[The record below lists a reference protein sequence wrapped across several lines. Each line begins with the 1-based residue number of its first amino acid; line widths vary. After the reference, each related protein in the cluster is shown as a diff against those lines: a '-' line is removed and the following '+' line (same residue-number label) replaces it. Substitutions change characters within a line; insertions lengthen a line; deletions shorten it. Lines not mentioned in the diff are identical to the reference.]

1 MAGTL
6 IVSNITTDTD
16 NTFIVR
22 SNTGTTLF
30 SANTTGIDVANS
42 IGATAITN
50 DKILSVANT
59 KISGNIISSQ
69 IASVNGSVITANT
82 IANSAIQTGA
92 VENYLNA
99 GGRPLSNRNLIFN
112 GAMQIAQRN
121 TSVTGITTNDSIL
134 TADRWK
140 ITSGSLG
147 TWTMN
152 VESNGPTSTGLV
164 KSANLICTS
173 AQSSPPSSSYLL
185 FKQDMEGQMM
195 QSIKKGTSGAEQITV
210 SFWVKS
216 SNTGTYIAEMRDND
230 NSRACSRSYTINAV
244 DTWEKETITFPA
256 DTTGQL
262 DNDNAR
268 SMELAFWFGSGS
280 DYAGGT
286 LQTTWGTSAGAD
298 NTRAAGQ
305 LNLANRVG
313 NYIAFT
319 GIQWEV
325 GPVATPFEFE
335 DIGTTLRKCQRYCF
349 AFSSADSAY
358 ANLSDGMANAST
370 ANFAHCIVKLPVTMR
385 AKPSSLTLSSQS
397 HFAMTDFS
405 ATYIWS
411 SMALNATNSTPNVAQ
426 LEGNVGAGISAGRY
440 YVARTD
446 GNTNGRLILSAEI

>member
-1 MAGTL
+1 MAGSITVSSITL
-6 IVSNITTDTD
+6 DSD
-16 NTFIVR
+16 NNFSIK
-22 SNTGTTLF
+22 SNTGATLF
-30 SANTTGIDVANS
+30 FANTTGIDVANS
-42 IGATAITN
+42 IGATAITS
-50 DKILSVANT
+50 DKILSIANT

-121 TSVTGITTNDSIL
+121 TSVTTITTNDAVL

-152 VESNGPTSTGLV
+152 VESNGPTSTGLRN
-164 KSANLICTS
+164 SANLICTS
-173 AQSSPPSSSYLL
+173 AQSSPPAGSYLL

-195 QSIKKGTSGAEQITV
+195 QSIKKGTPGAEQVTV

-216 SNTGTYIAEMRDND
+216 SNTGTFIAEMRDND
-230 NSRACSRSYTINAV
+230 NSRACSRSFTINSS

-319 GIQWEV
+319 GVQWEV
-325 GPVATPFEFE
+325 GPVATPFEFRPY
-335 DIGTTLRKCQRYCF
+335 GTELALCQRYYWKI
-349 AFSSADSAY
+349 AQGTGEPY
-358 ANLSDGMANAST
+358 GMTGNTAAGNAIWSQ
-370 ANFAHCIVKLPVTMR
+370 FGLPVTMR
-385 AKPSSLTLSSQS
+385 ATPTVTIYGTWAVSNTGQPTVRGASSTNFLLQIIP
-397 HFAMTDFS
+397 S
-405 ATYIWS
+405 ATGIATTYPNS
-411 SMALNATNSTPNVAQ
+411 S
-426 LEGNVGAGISAGRY
+426 
-440 YVARTD
+440 D
-446 GNTNGRLILSAEI
+446 DLIDASAEL

>member
-1 MAGTL
+1 MPL
-6 IVSNITTDTD
+6 SRIN
-16 NTFIVR
+16 
-22 SNTGTTLF
+22 
-30 SANTTGIDVANS
+30 SASIANS
-42 IGATAITN
+42 AVIAADIADGTITAA
-50 DKILSVANT
+50 KIISVANT
-59 KISGNIISSQ
+59 QITGNIVSSQ
-69 IASVNGSVITANT
+69 ITSVANT
-82 IANSAIQTGA
+82 QLTGTITGSQISSNTLSNTVFQTGS

-121 TSVTGITTNDSIL
+121 TSVTTITTNDAVL

-152 VESNGPTSTGLV
+152 VESNGPTSTGLT

-173 AQSSPPSSSYLL
+173 AQSSPPASSYLL

-195 QSIKKGTSGAEQITV
+195 QSIKKGTPGAEQVTV

-216 SNTGTYIAEMRDND
+216 SNTGTFIAEMRDND
-230 NSRACSRSYTINAV
+230 NSRACSRSFTINSA

-305 LNLANRVG
+305 LNLANRAG

-319 GIQWEV
+319 GIQWEI

-335 DIGTTLRKCQRYCF
+335 DIGTTLRKCQRYCHVF
-349 AFSSADSAY
+349 RPDAVATFSNIGFATVWSGENQHVGITLPVSMRTAPTVTYSSISHIAIHMPGVVRLAVTAASVNTNQSGNYRIVLGTNTASSGDLVSHKACHCEFNGTATGFLAFS
-358 ANLSDGMANAST
+358 
-370 ANFAHCIVKLPVTMR
+370 
-385 AKPSSLTLSSQS
+385 
-397 HFAMTDFS
+397 
-405 ATYIWS
+405 
-411 SMALNATNSTPNVAQ
+411 
-426 LEGNVGAGISAGRY
+426 
-440 YVARTD
+440 
-446 GNTNGRLILSAEI
+446 AEL

>member
-1 MAGTL
+1 MAGSITVSSITL
-6 IVSNITTDTD
+6 DSD
-16 NTFIVR
+16 NNFSIK
-22 SNTGTTLF
+22 SNTGATLF
-30 SANTTGIDVANS
+30 FANTSGVDIANS

-59 KISGNIISSQ
+59 KITGNIISTQ

-121 TSVTGITTNDSIL
+121 TSVTTITTNDAVL

-140 ITSGSLG
+140 VTSGSLG

-152 VESNGPTSTGLV
+152 VESNGPTSTGLR
-164 KSANLICTS
+164 KSSNLICTT
-173 AQSSPPSSSYLL
+173 ANTSPPASSYLI

-195 QSIKKGTSGAEQITV
+195 QSIKKGTPGAEQVTV

-216 SNTGTYIAEMRDND
+216 SNTGTFIAEMVDDD
-230 NSRACSRSYTINAV
+230 NSRSCSQTFTINTAN
-244 DTWEKETITFPA
+244 TWEKETITFPA

-268 SMELAFWFGSGS
+268 SMELNFWFGAGS
-280 DYAGGT
+280 TFTGGT
-286 LQTTWGTSAGAD
+286 LQTSWGAYTD
-298 NTRAAGQ
+298 NKRAVGQ

-319 GIQWEV
+319 GVQWEI

-335 DIGTTLRKCQRYCF
+335 DIGTTLRKCQRYYEKSF
-349 AFSSADSAY
+349 AQETAPHLNESYNFTTGTIYVGTSISVPIIPFKVTKRAAPTMTFWGVSSSGWRYYAGGF
-358 ANLSDGMANAST
+358 ANLSATTGTAQDSYFYSESSGTSGLTQYQST
-370 ANFAHCIVKLPVTMR
+370 I
-385 AKPSSLTLSSQS
+385 
-397 HFAMTDFS
+397 
-405 ATYIWS
+405 IG
-411 SMALNATNSTPNVAQ
+411 
-426 LEGNVGAGISAGRY
+426 GNW
-440 YVARTD
+440 T
-446 GNTNGRLILSAEI
+446 AEIEL